1 MVYNLLVQNNSFE
14 IGLPGSFS
22 QLHHFLV
29 VGPQY
34 CYLTLCLDS
43 SFEKKKGN
51 NCIPLLGLWHGI
63 NTGSM
68 LRTRGHY
75 CVNCSWKS
83 FPAVLICYS
92 FCHMFSTFH
101 LRFLSTPAR
110 LFSDISYLCT
120 GLSQRRWKEFWL
132 TLIHKPG
139 FLFSPIHTYWW
150 TDVRQWL
157 REAFSGTQIS
167 WLCVTLHYQA
177 HMLVL

>member
-68 LRTRGHY
+68 LRTRGH
-75 CVNCSWKS
+75 SKS
-83 FPAVLICYS
+83 FKIDLLIVIPIIIIVLTVLEKVSQQYLFAILFVICS
-92 FCHMFSTFH
+92 LHST
-101 LRFLSTPAR
+101 
-110 LFSDISYLCT
+110 
-120 GLSQRRWKEFWL
+120 
-132 TLIHKPG
+132 
-139 FLFSPIHTYWW
+139 
-150 TDVRQWL
+150 
-157 REAFSGTQIS
+157 
-167 WLCVTLHYQA
+167 
-177 HMLVL
+177 